1 MAAKKKPGKE
11 ILVPAKPKKRAS
23 NLSDNDRVAREM
35 AKVDMT
41 DYVHSP
47 TNRSQVIMPTGKNFP
62 VGSDDYLYKTKGRFR
77 AAETVYKK
85 SYKKHKTNLDKLN
98 PQGSKPT
105 VTKTSVSKA
114 STRSKKKK

>member
-11 ILVPAKPKKRAS
+11 IGVPAKPKKRVG
-23 NLSDNDRVAREM
+23 NLSDNDRVARDL
-35 AKVDMT
+35 AQWDMGN
-41 DYVHSP
+41 YIHSP
-47 TNRSQVIMPTGKNFP
+47 TNRSQVIMPSGKNFP
-62 VGSDDYLYKTKGRFR
+62 IGSDDFLYKTKGRFR

-105 VTKTSVSKA
+105 VTKASVSKA